1 MRRKIKYTIEGLK
14 VLGYDDAEIYYILTS
29 DKKEMV
35 VGKSVDEFLKNYEE
49 KMRNKISKKGGSL

>member
-35 VGKSVDEFLKNYEE
+35 VGKSADEF
-49 KMRNKISKKGGSL
+49 

>member
-1 MRRKIKYTIEGLK
+1 MRRKIKYTIKGLK

-35 VGKSVDEFLKNYEE
+35 VGESVDEFLKNYEE
-49 KMRNKISKKGGSL
+49 KMRNKISKKGGTL